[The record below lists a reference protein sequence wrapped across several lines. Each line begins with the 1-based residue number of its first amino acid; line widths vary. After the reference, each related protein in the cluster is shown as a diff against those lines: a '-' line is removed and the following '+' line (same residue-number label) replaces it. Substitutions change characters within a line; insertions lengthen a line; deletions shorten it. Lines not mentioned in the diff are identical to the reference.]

1 MVRYIKSIDFTSIFF
16 ECILVLLR
24 TLVIYDCHQKY
35 VLKVFLAELANLDR
49 RSLFTYD
56 VNVYIYTKN
65 QSESFIRKA
74 FKC

>member
-1 MVRYIKSIDFTSIFF
+1 M
-16 ECILVLLR
+16 
-24 TLVIYDCHQKY
+24 YDCHQKY